1 MGSPEHGGWCPLER
15 ALDLI
20 GGRWKGLIVWHL
32 GDAGPLRH
40 AELRR
45 KLTGCS
51 QKVLTAQLREL
62 EQAGLIRRTV
72 HPVVPPRVEY
82 ALLPLGAKIRP
93 ALESLRLWADRE
105 LREMP
110 DPPRSPPMP
119 RRRRAR
125 AAVV

>member
-20 GGRWKGLIVWHL
+20 GGRWKGLIIWHL

-82 ALLPLGAKIRP
+82 GLLPLGVKIRP
-93 ALESLRLWADRE
+93 ALESLRCWADRE

-110 DPPRSPPMP
+110 DPPRSLHMP